1 MSGNREMFLRGLR
14 IRKIL
19 LQWNGF
25 FNLSHRRRRKECTL
39 YLQLYDYRVLKE
51 VVVLVNESTI
61 RCNEYLNAL
70 IKLEE
75 IVRTQTKKVDSIILV
90 DSRDLSIPFI
100 QIAIISI

>member
-1 MSGNREMFLRGLR
+1 M
-14 IRKIL
+14 
-19 LQWNGF
+19 
-25 FNLSHRRRRKECTL
+25 
-39 YLQLYDYRVLKE
+39 
-51 VVVLVNESTI
+51 VLVNESTI

>member
-1 MSGNREMFLRGLR
+1 MPKNA
-14 IRKIL
+14 
-19 LQWNGF
+19 WYP
-25 FNLSHRRRRKECTL
+25 L